1 MGTPIDLKRF
11 RRDLDWHRRRNDAT
25 TWTALAEQAGVSPA
39 MFTRIRKGSGV
50 TLEAFVQLCAAFHL
64 DPIDYMPDIRG
75 KAWIRNQNKPTKE
88 QPMEHETKLSLN
100 GKRFSIE
107 DVDMRRSAA
116 WANGP
121 MILSAELPDGQTLG
135 DVTTANGEWLWRL
148 SGEEWQRPAPVEGAA
163 AQYVD
168 QDGREAA
175 IMSLM
180 HAIEDRYSVRPSDPW
195 EGIEAA
201 PDTNQGFRQT
211 PDNTSVPDPWS
222 PVFSD
227 AQLPE
232 PDPGI
237 DQGMG
242 GPATPGIGM

>member
-1 MGTPIDLKRF
+1 
-11 RRDLDWHRRRNDAT
+11 
-25 TWTALAEQAGVSPA
+25 
-39 MFTRIRKGSGV
+39 
-50 TLEAFVQLCAAFHL
+50 
-64 DPIDYMPDIRG
+64 
-75 KAWIRNQNKPTKE
+75 
-88 QPMEHETKLSLN
+88 MEHETKLSLN